1 MGGPAMEE
9 TRHPRSAAPRVVL
22 TCNYSPWSQYSG
34 GGQRSTH
41 NLATALARAGRDVTV
56 VFTRAP
62 WEEVN
67 APSDL
72 AYTLRWAG
80 LVNVRGSS
88 PGLMRLTSVPT
99 IAARIAELAR
109 GGHPLVVHSQGEEAA
124 LLPELRRVVPRFGLI
139 VTPRYPSFP
148 DTLLHWRDSSS
159 WQRLRL
165 ALGDTKYLAL
175 GHALRGADFCSP
187 PSAFGGRL
195 IQDAFDL
202 PDERVAPVHNGVP
215 AEFLEHH
222 WRVPADLDELRRRPL
237 VFFGRF
243 SHDKG
248 IDVVI
253 DAAARIPDLE
263 VLLVGRGDHQP
274 IFARQ
279 IEERGIAGR
288 VRFHGWADH
297 HTLGALLAEASM
309 AVLPSQHEN
318 LSLAMLSALAVGTPL
333 VTTPVGGTP
342 EIMTDGTHGLLVPP
356 DDVDALVRA
365 IERLRADL
373 DFARTLALTGKQ
385 HVRENYT
392 WAHTAQR
399 FEALYERACAGRG

>member
-1 MGGPAMEE
+1 VLLAACMEVP
-9 TRHPRSAAPRVVL
+9 PRNPSAGPRVVL

-41 NLATALARAGRDVTV
+41 NLATALARRGRDVTV

-62 WEEVN
+62 WERVRPP
-67 APSDL
+67 ADL
-72 AYTLRWAG
+72 AYALRWAG
-80 LVNVRGSS
+80 LINVRGNS
-88 PGLMRLTSVPT
+88 PGPLRLTSAPT
-99 IAARIAELAR
+99 VAARVAAFGR
-109 GGHPLVVHSQGEEAA
+109 SGQPLVVHSQGEEAA
-124 LLPELRRVVPRFGLI
+124 LLPELRRVIPRFGLL

-148 DTLLHWRDSSS
+148 DALMHWRDRSN

-165 ALGDTKYLAL
+165 AWGDTKYLAL
-175 GHALRGADFCSP
+175 GHALRGADLCCP

-195 IQDAFDL
+195 IQEAFTL
-202 PDERVAPVHNGVP
+202 PDEQVVPVHNGVP
-215 AEFLEHH
+215 EEFLAHH
-222 WRVPADLDELRRRPL
+222 WRVPADLAEFRRRPL
-237 VFFGRF
+237 LFFGRF

-253 DAAARIPDLE
+253 DAAARIPDLQ

-274 IFARQ
+274 VYARQ
-279 IEERGIAGR
+279 IEALGLSER

-297 HTLGALLAEASM
+297 HTLGKLLAEASI
-309 AVLPSQHEN
+309 ALLPSQHEN

-342 EIMTDGTHGLLVPP
+342 EIMQDGTHGLLVPP
-356 DDVDALVRA
+356 DDADALARA
-365 IERLRADL
+365 IERLRTDL
-373 DFARTLALTGKQ
+373 SFARTLALTGKQ

-392 WAHTAQR
+392 WDRAAQK
-399 FEALYERACAGRG
+399 FEALYERACA

>member
-1 MGGPAMEE
+1 MGSPDMAF
-9 TRHPRSAAPRVVL
+9 TPRADSAFPRVVL

-41 NLATALARAGRDVTV
+41 NLATALARRGRDVTV

-62 WEEVN
+62 WERVRVPEG
-67 APSDL
+67 L

-80 LVNVRGSS
+80 LINVRGSS
-88 PGLMRLTSVPT
+88 PGPMRLTSAPTVAAT
-99 IAARIAELAR
+99 IAALAR
-109 GGHPLVVHSQGEEAA
+109 IGGPMVVHSQGEEAA
-124 LLPELRRVVPRFGLI
+124 LLPELRRVIPRFGLI
-139 VTPRYPSFP
+139 VTSRYPSFP
-148 DTLLHWRDSSS
+148 NALLHWRDSSS
-159 WQRLRL
+159 WQRFRV

-195 IQDAFDL
+195 IQEAFAL
-202 PDERVAPVHNGVP
+202 PDAQVVPVHNGVP
-215 AEFLEHH
+215 AEFLDHH
-222 WRVPADLDELRRRPL
+222 WRVPADLDELRRRTL
-237 VFFGRF
+237 LFFGRF

-253 DAAARIPDLE
+253 DAAARIPDLQ

-274 IFARQ
+274 LFANQ
-279 IEERGIAGR
+279 IEARGIASR

-297 HTLGALLAEASM
+297 HTLGKLLAEASI
-309 AVLPSQHEN
+309 ALLPSQHEN
-318 LSLAMLSALAVGTPL
+318 LSLAMLSVLAVGTPL

-342 EIMTDGTHGLLVPP
+342 EIMRDGTHGLLVPP
-356 DDVDALVRA
+356 DNVDAAVQA
-365 IERLRADL
+365 IERLRSDL
-373 DFARTLALTGKQ
+373 SFATSLASTGKQ

-392 WAHTAQR
+392 WDHTAQK
-399 FEALYERACAGRG
+399 FEALYERACG